1 MIAAAATVLVPSSD
15 WAGAQERHIVEIVA
29 ERFTFTP
36 SEIRV
41 PVGTTLE
48 LRVRSDDTMHGFR
61 IVGRNVNLT
70 VPKRRQGEIVVVE
83 P

>member
-1 MIAAAATVLVPSSD
+1 MTPAHSRRIWVLMIAAAATVLVPSSD

-41 PVGTTLE
+41 PV
-48 LRVRSDDTMHGFR
+48 
-61 IVGRNVNLT
+61 
-70 VPKRRQGEIVVVE
+70 
-83 P
+83 